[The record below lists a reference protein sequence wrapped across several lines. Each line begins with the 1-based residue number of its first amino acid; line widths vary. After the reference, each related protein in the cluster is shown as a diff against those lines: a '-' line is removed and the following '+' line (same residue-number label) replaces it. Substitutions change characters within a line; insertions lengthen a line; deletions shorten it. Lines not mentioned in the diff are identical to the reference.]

1 MRLLQRANYLLFCAN
16 IALGCAYTRDPSLV
30 RASRRQPKLAR
41 NRSIP
46 WPKMRLLLLLAQMR
60 SVDCITKCLGSKAE
74 NICSLGVFRILTV
87 TSELLHSGC
96 KTVEGIQAS

>member
-41 NRSIP
+41 NRSTT

-60 SVDCITKCLGSKAE
+60 SVDCITKCLV
-74 NICSLGVFRILTV
+74 LGAKRK
-87 TSELLHSGC
+87 TSARREYF
-96 KTVEGIQAS
+96 AF